1 MEKKSNKYTQ
11 HSAVKSILLH
21 LIPGIFIIAG
31 IFIFSLPL
39 FTAILGVDPA
49 LGPIVGF
56 ILSVFFILIPIQ
68 LGILLYEGKRVN
80 GKLSF
85 KNVIYYT
92 EKSPIKDYIILIPII
107 IVFSI
112 FLFGVVSPIIN
123 PFFVN
128 IFFAWYP
135 QEYNFQKLL
144 SNPTVLSGYKGVQLV
159 FILYIIFGCILG
171 PLVEELYFRG
181 YLLPRMEDYA
191 HKWAPAINTVLFSL
205 YHFFSPWE
213 NLIRITAVLPFV
225 YVVWRKKNIRF
236 GIIIHIIINTMGGI
250 MILIVIS

>member
-1 MEKKSNKYTQ
+1 MEKKSNIYTQ

-21 LIPGIFIIAG
+21 LVPGIFIIAG

-49 LGPIVGF
+49 LGPVVGF
-56 ILSVFFILIPIQ
+56 ILSVIFMLILVQ

-107 IVFSI
+107 FGFSLV
-112 FLFGVVSPIIN
+112 LFVGVSPIIN

-128 IFFAWYP
+128 LFFAWFP
-135 QEYNFQKLL
+135 QEYNFQNILINPTLL
-144 SNPTVLSGYKGVQLV
+144 SSYKGVQLV

-191 HKWAPAINTVLFSL
+191 HKWAPVINTVLFSL

-213 NLIRITAVLPFV
+213 NLIRIIAVLPFV

-236 GIIIHIIINTMGGI
+236 GIIIHITLNTIGGI
-250 MILIVIS
+250 MILIAIS